1 MVLFGHSQRARTRV
15 SEKDQ
20 EGGQGAG
27 SRILIRKITRVQNED
42 LGSGS
47 TLNCRRYHMY
57 QEDSQREPGRIMV
70 PCPYSTGRVWELH
83 QALGILRGLEEPL
96 IISERL

>member
-1 MVLFGHSQRARTRV
+1 MVLFGQSQRARTRV

-47 TLNCRRYHMY
+47 TLRYHMY
-57 QEDSQREPGRIMV
+57 QEDSQRVTGRIMV
-70 PCPYSTGRVWELH
+70 PCPYSMGRVWELH